1 MRHHMG
7 KKTAIA
13 TGVLVIFIIAL
24 GVLLWFAYH
33 QGLIE
38 EGEEH
43 STAAVVTT
51 TDECTDAAV
60 GILKRGGSAAD
71 AAICA
76 AFCQGVTVPQAS
88 GIGGG
93 FLATIYIKDSH
104 TIETLNAREVAPLR
118 ATEQLYSDNSTLIR
132 EGGLS
137 IAVPTEVKG
146 LFELHKRHGALTW
159 SEVIEPVID
168 VAEKGF
174 KVTNYLARVLSERE
188 AKIRSKDGFK

>member
-1 MRHHMG
+1 MKHHMSR
-7 KKTAIA
+7 KTAIA
-13 TGVLVIFIIAL
+13 TGVFVVFIIGL

-33 QGLIE
+33 QGLVPD
-38 EGEEH
+38 GL
-43 STAAVVTT
+43 STAAVATT

-60 GILKRGGSAAD
+60 RILKEGGSAVD

-93 FLATIYIKDSH
+93 FLATIYIKESN
-104 TIETLNAREVAPLR
+104 TIETMNAREVAPLR
-118 ATEQLYSDNSTLIR
+118 VTEELYMDNDTLIQ

-146 LFELHKRHGALTW
+146 LYELHRRYGALSW
-159 SEVIEPVID
+159 SEVLEPAID

-174 KVTNYLARVLSERE
+174 KVTNYLAKVLSVNE
-188 AKIRSKDGFK
+188 AKIRSSDGFK